1 MEQTT
6 LSKSKYALVGLL
18 YVLPLPTV
26 LAFRNLPVLHVAQ
39 LVGVFLA
46 LCFVPQ
52 LTQNSRA
59 LTALPVVMMLVT
71 AALTVGV
78 NATSGTAVT
87 AWFVCIGLAHAWTL
101 RNVSA
106 AGYDVGPGLVALAT
120 LPAVVFLLPQ
130 SLSYPA
136 TCAAYVF
143 TGFVLS
149 SAAKYFAKPL
159 LPLCEDVA
167 TSVEAWEEHGV
178 KVSVVLPSY
187 NAGAN
192 LLKTVDGVHEALKNV
207 RHEVIVVNDG
217 STDSSCL
224 FDPAAHGVRLINK
237 GNGGK
242 GTAVAVGVL
251 SAVGEWVAF
260 LDADGDISP
269 SHLEQFL
276 RLAESTGAHGVV
288 GSKKAAGS
296 HAATAWYR
304 RLFSFGFQ
312 TLQRTLLST
321 GVQDSQVG
329 CKLINRDCFVSA
341 VRNSRER
348 GFLLDLELLSYM
360 HRRKL
365 VVLESPI
372 QIEPQGSST
381 VSPRTVL
388 KMFAGVMTLCA
399 ARVRGSGAE
408 LHETHTAVL
417 DNSFGAQ
424 HTH

>member
-1 MEQTT
+1 MGQTT
-6 LSKSKYALVGLL
+6 LSKVKYALAALL

-26 LAFRNLPVLHVAQ
+26 LAFRGLAFINVAQ
-39 LVGVFLA
+39 LAGVFLA

-52 LTQNSRA
+52 LTQNSKAR
-59 LTALPVVMMLVT
+59 TALPVVMMLVT

-78 NATSGTAVT
+78 SATSGVAVT
-87 AWFVCIGLAHAWTL
+87 AWFVCAGFAHAWTL
-101 RNVSA
+101 RSISNA
-106 AGYDVGPGLVALAT
+106 NYNVGPGLVALAT
-120 LPAVVFLLPQ
+120 LPAVVFVLPQ

-136 TCAAYVF
+136 TFVSYITV
-143 TGFVLS
+143 GFVLN
-149 SAAKYFAKPL
+149 SASKYFGKPL
-159 LPLCEDVA
+159 LPSCEDVA
-167 TSVEAWEEHGV
+167 AAIEPCDVQGV

-192 LLKTVDGVHEALKNV
+192 LLKTVEGVHKALKNV

-224 FDPAAHGVRLINK
+224 FDPAAHDVRLLNK
-237 GNGGK
+237 SNGGK

-251 SAVGEWVAF
+251 SAAGEWVAF

-296 HAATAWYR
+296 YTATAWYR

-329 CKLINRDCFVSA
+329 CKLIKRECFVSA

-348 GFLLDLELLSYM
+348 EFLLDLELLSYM
-360 HRRKL
+360 RRRKL

-372 QIEPQGSST
+372 QIESQGPST
-381 VSPRTVL
+381 VSPGTVL
-388 KMFAGVMTLCA
+388 KMFSGVLALCA

-408 LHETHTAVL
+408 LHETHTTVL
-417 DNSFGAQ
+417 DDSFGAQ